1 MEWLIIVFMGMTLL
15 HAYLFKKIA
24 KGLQIVNKPLL
35 IQPEPI
41 SVIIAARNEAHQIEK
56 CLDAILKNEYS
67 EDWEIIV
74 INDRSEDDTENI
86 LQRLEKSHTR
96 LRHLKIRHCPENFP
110 PKKYALTQGIQAAKY
125 ECLLFTDAD
134 CLVPENWIQ
143 EMAKRFLPNTQVI
156 LGSGPYERKPG
167 LLNALIQF
175 ETIQT
180 AFLYLG
186 MAGNQT
192 PYMSVGR
199 NLAYRKSFF
208 EKVGGFNSGIQSLS
222 GDDDLLI
229 NHHAPGN
236 ATAIVLSVPVISLAP
251 SKWSVWFRQ
260 KLRHLSAGKFYRPG
274 TMFLPGLFQFS
285 WMITLL
291 SGLVISIYKP
301 FPLLPML
308 WILALVRIGIMNS
321 LTKFKGVLTREFVL
335 LPLLEL
341 LFVLYQLIIAPA
353 GMILKPKWTSSHPHP
368 PEQKKTAF

>member
-86 LQRLEKSHTR
+86 LQRLEKFHTR

-208 EKVGGFNSGIQSLS
+208 EKVGGFSSGIQSLS
-222 GDDDLLI
+222 GDDDLLV
-229 NHHAPGN
+229 NHHAPGK
-236 ATAIVLSVPVISLAP
+236 ATAIVLPVPVISLAP

-308 WILALVRIGIMNS
+308 WIFALLRLGIMSS

-353 GMILKPKWTSSHPHP
+353 GMILKPKWTSSHQHP

>member
-1 MEWLIIVFMGMTLL
+1 MEWLILFFLGMALL

-24 KGLQIVNKPLL
+24 KGLQASSNPTTNPTEPLS
-35 IQPEPI
+35 I
-41 SVIIAARNEAHQIEK
+41 IIAARNEAHQIEK
-56 CLDAILKNEYS
+56 CLDAILKNEYT

-74 INDRSEDDTENI
+74 VNDRSEDNTESI
-86 LQRLEKSHTR
+86 LERLEKSHPR
-96 LRHLKIRHCPENFP
+96 LRHLSIRDCPENFP

-143 EMAKRFLPNTQVI
+143 EMAKRFSPRTKVI
-156 LGSGPYERKPG
+156 LGSGPYQRKSG
-167 LLNALIQF
+167 FLNALIQF
-175 ETIQT
+175 ETLQT

-186 MAGNQT
+186 MAGNQS

-208 EKVGGFNSGIQSLS
+208 ETVGGFNSGIQSLS

-236 ATAIVLSVPVISLAP
+236 ATAIILSVPVISAP
-251 SKWSVWFRQ
+251 PIRWSIWFRQ

-285 WMITLL
+285 WLMALL
-291 SGLVISIYKP
+291 SGLVISTYEP
-301 FPLLPML
+301 FPLLLIL
-308 WILALVRIGIMNS
+308 WIFALVRLGIMNS

>member
-1 MEWLIIVFMGMTLL
+1 MEWLILFLMGMALL
-15 HAYLFKKIA
+15 HAFLFKKIA
-24 KGLQIVNKPLL
+24 KGLQASSNPTTSPTEPL
-35 IQPEPI
+35 
-41 SVIIAARNEAHQIEK
+41 SIILAARNEAHQIEK
-56 CLDAILKNEYS
+56 CLEAILKNEYY

-74 INDRSEDDTENI
+74 VNDRSEDNTESI
-86 LQRLEKSHTR
+86 LERLEKFHPR
-96 LRHLKIRHCPENFP
+96 LRHITIRHCPENFP

-134 CLVPENWIQ
+134 CLVPEYWIQ
-143 EMAKRFLPNTQVI
+143 EMAKRFSPHTKVI
-156 LGSGPYERKPG
+156 LGSGPYQRKSG

-175 ETIQT
+175 ETLQT

-186 MAGNQT
+186 MAGNQS

-208 EKVGGFNSGIQSLS
+208 EKVGGFSSGIQSLS

-285 WMITLL
+285 WMMTLL
-291 SGLVISIYKP
+291 SGLVISIYET
-301 FPLLPML
+301 FPLLPIL

>member
-1 MEWLIIVFMGMTLL
+1 MEWLIIVFLGSALL
-15 HAYLFKKIA
+15 HAYLLNKIA
-24 KGLQIVNKPLL
+24 KGLKTVNNP
-35 IQPEPI
+35 IPIPTEPV

-56 CLDAILKNEYS
+56 CLEAILKNEYS

-74 INDRSEDDTENI
+74 VNDRSEDNTESI
-86 LQRLEKSHTR
+86 LERLEKSHTR
-96 LRHLKIRHCPENFP
+96 LRHLNIRHCPENFP

-125 ECLLFTDAD
+125 ECLIFTDAD

-143 EMAKRFLPNTQVI
+143 EMAKRFHPSTQVI

-175 ETIQT
+175 ETMQT

-186 MAGNQT
+186 MAGNQS

-208 EKVGGFNSGIQSLS
+208 ETVDGFNSGIQSLS

-236 ATAIVLSVPVISLAP
+236 ATAIILSVPVISAP
-251 SKWSVWFRQ
+251 PIRWSIWFRQ

-285 WMITLL
+285 WMLTLL
-291 SGLVISIYKP
+291 IGLLISTYEP
-301 FPLLPML
+301 FPLLIIL
-308 WILALVRIGIMNS
+308 WAYSLIRLGIMNS
-321 LTKFKGVLTREFVL
+321 RTKFKGVLTREFVL
-335 LPLLEL
+335 LPLLEF
-341 LFVLYQLIIAPA
+341 LFVLYQVIITPA
-353 GMILKPKWTSSHPHP
+353 GLILKPKWTSSHPHP
-368 PEQKKTAF
+368 PEQKKTVF